1 MSDLE
6 FCIENL
12 HKPRI
17 TKIAEYLLRDTEFDF
32 DFFEPPTFD
41 TYMIQIKLKDEL
53 ILTINYYPIEVSDD
67 VPFLLLQFHCLIQE
81 LEKSPS
87 SELLAQISKANN
99 GSELS
104 SFYADEN
111 KLFLKSVFIDDSEQE
126 LDISK
131 ISFLLGIFH
140 TNLLEHKDMLTS
152 LGS

>member
-1 MSDLE
+1 MSDLN

-17 TKIAEYLLRDTEFDF
+17 TEIAEYLLRDTEFDY

-41 TYMIQIKLKDEL
+41 TYMIQIKLKDDL
-53 ILTINYYPIEVSDD
+53 ILSINYYPIEISND
-67 VPFLLLQFHCLIQE
+67 VPFLLLQFHCLIKE
-81 LEKSPS
+81 LETSPS
-87 SELLAQISKANN
+87 SELLALISEANN

>member
-1 MSDLE
+1 MSDLN

-17 TKIAEYLLRDTEFDF
+17 TEIAEYLLRDTEFEY

-41 TYMIQIKLKDEL
+41 TYMIQIKLKDDL
-53 ILTINYYPIEVSDD
+53 ILSINYYPIEISND
-67 VPFLLLQFHCLIQE
+67 VPFLLLQFHCLIKE
-81 LEKSPS
+81 LETSPS
-87 SELLAQISKANN
+87 SELLALISEANN

>member
-1 MSDLE
+1 MSDLN

-17 TKIAEYLLRDTEFDF
+17 TEIAEYLLRDTEFEY

-41 TYMIQIKLKDEL
+41 TYMIQIKLKDDL
-53 ILTINYYPIEVSDD
+53 ILSINYYPIEISND
-67 VPFLLLQFHCLIQE
+67 VPFLLLQFHCLIKE
-81 LEKSPS
+81 LETSPS
-87 SELLAQISKANN
+87 SELLAQISEANN

>member
-1 MSDLE
+1 MGSE
-6 FCIENL
+6 MCI
-12 HKPRI
+12 
-17 TKIAEYLLRDTEFDF
+17 RDS
-32 DFFEPPTFD
+32 
-41 TYMIQIKLKDEL
+41 
-53 ILTINYYPIEVSDD
+53 YYPIEISND
-67 VPFLLLQFHCLIQE
+67 VPFLFLQFHCLIKE
-81 LEKSPS
+81 LETSPS
-87 SELLAQISKANN
+87 SELLAQISEANN

>member
-1 MSDLE
+1 MSDLN

-17 TKIAEYLLRDTEFDF
+17 TEIAEYLLRDTEFEY

-41 TYMIQIKLKDEL
+41 TYMIQIKLKDDL
-53 ILTINYYPIEVSDD
+53 ILSINYYPIEISDD
-67 VPFLLLQFHCLIQE
+67 VPFLFLQFHCLIKE
-81 LEKSPS
+81 LENSPS
-87 SELLAQISKANN
+87 SELLAQISEANN

-140 TNLLEHKDMLTS
+140 SNLLEHKDMLTS